1 MGPTTTKTKV
11 GMTNRPQ
18 VRDTQSTPQRT
29 PQEQDLAADLSAD
42 LPKSHSHNHTKMADE
57 QPQNGLGPESEGIPA
72 GGAIDAR
79 CAQDE
84 VIIHVIIRHWMRKR
98 SPRTSHLAERSF

>member
-1 MGPTTTKTKV
+1 MGPTTTKTKA
-11 GMTNRPQ
+11 GMTNRTE

-29 PQEQDLAADLSAD
+29 PQEQDLAADLSAV
-42 LPKSHSHNHTKMADE
+42 LPKSHSHNHTISQMADE

-72 GGAIDAR
+72 VGAIDAR

-84 VIIHVIIRHWMRKR
+84 VIIHVMRKEVHGLPGLWI
-98 SPRTSHLAERSF
+98 SN